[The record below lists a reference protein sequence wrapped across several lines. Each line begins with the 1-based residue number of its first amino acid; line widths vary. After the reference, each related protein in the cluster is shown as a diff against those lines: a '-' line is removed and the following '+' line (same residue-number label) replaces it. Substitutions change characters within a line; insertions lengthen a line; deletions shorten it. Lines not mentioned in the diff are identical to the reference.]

1 MKIVFIGGRDIHLI
15 GGIESYMYNLA
26 STLVRFGHHPIVFCE
41 SNRNMIRFE
50 NGIKVVYQKGP
61 RSNLICKPLLGLIA
75 TVRALVTERHISVI
89 HYNAWPPSLACW
101 IPRLFGVRSLMQ
113 GHGLEWQR
121 TKYSGRQQ
129 KIMKLMECVT

>member
-50 NGIKVVYQKGP
+50 NGIKVVYQ
-61 RSNLICKPLLGLIA
+61 I
-75 TVRALVTERHISVI
+75 
-89 HYNAWPPSLACW
+89 PSTRIW
-101 IPRLFGVRSLMQ
+101 
-113 GHGLEWQR
+113 
-121 TKYSGRQQ
+121 TKTAGCAS
-129 KIMKLMECVT
+129 